1 MDRPDENLEVY
12 HVVRS
17 KFIDSIDNSAP
28 DVEDV
33 ETKALSVMNEN
44 SVPELKTYIEII
56 WTMSTEDTTGR
67 FYPALDFN

>member
-17 KFIDSIDNSAP
+17 KFIDSIDNSVP

-44 SVPELKTYIEII
+44 SVPELKKYIEII

>member
-17 KFIDSIDNSAP
+17 EFIDPIDNSAP

-33 ETKALSVMNEN
+33 ETKALSVVNEN
-44 SVPELKTYIEII
+44 SVPELKKYIEII